1 MNTLK
6 RILKGILKFCGI
18 CLLIFLAMCA
28 YSIIK
33 YSGKY
38 RSKAA
43 ASSVSVASSV
53 AASESV
59 SSSAAPASSE
69 SSESVAVSLSAS
81 VSEAEPFTLDASTL
95 TTSRTGRKVETP
107 GLSLSYGEIESFTVG
122 GACDGQIVVKVQAF
136 PVSNS
141 ESRAFESVQDLVLNH
156 GFDACRA
163 IDYWAVNPTSGN
175 KFLSFSLDSTLI
187 SKIASGSIGAEEMAG
202 EVSDL
207 WVDSSVVQ

>member
-1 MNTLK
+1 MNALK

-38 RSKAA
+38 RNKAA

-59 SSSAAPASSE
+59 SSSAAAASE
-69 SSESVAVSLSAS
+69 SSESIAASLSAA
-81 VSEAEPFTLDASTL
+81 VSEAEPFMLDASVL
-95 TTSRTGRKVETP
+95 TTSRTGRQVEAP
-107 GLSLSYGEIESFTVG
+107 GLSLSYGEIESLTVG

-156 GFDACRA
+156 GFDACKA
-163 IDYWAVNPTSGN
+163 IDYWVVNPASGN
-175 KFLSFSLDSTLI
+175 KFLSFSLDSALI

>member
-38 RSKAA
+38 RNKAV

-59 SSSAAPASSE
+59 SGSAAASE
-69 SSESVAVSLSAS
+69 SSESIAASLSAA
-81 VSEAEPFTLDASTL
+81 VSEAEPFMLDASVL
-95 TTSRTGRKVETP
+95 TTSRTGRQVEAP
-107 GLSLSYGEIESFTVG
+107 GLSLSYGEIESLTVG

-156 GFDACRA
+156 GFDACKA
-163 IDYWAVNPTSGN
+163 IDYWVVNPASGN
-175 KFLSFSLDSTLI
+175 KFLSFSLDSALI

>member
-1 MNTLK
+1 MNTIK

-38 RSKAA
+38 RNKAA

-59 SSSAAPASSE
+59 SSSAAASE
-69 SSESVAVSLSAS
+69 SSENIAASLSAA
-81 VSEAEPFTLDASTL
+81 VSEAEPFMLDVSVL
-95 TTSRTGRKVETP
+95 TTNRTGRQVEAP
-107 GLSLSYGEIESFTVG
+107 GLSLSYGEIESLTVG

>member
-38 RSKAA
+38 RNKAA

-59 SSSAAPASSE
+59 SSSAASE
-69 SSESVAVSLSAS
+69 SSESIAASLSAA
-81 VSEAEPFTLDASTL
+81 VSEAEPFMLDASVL
-95 TTSRTGRKVETP
+95 TTNRTGRQVEAP
-107 GLSLSYGEIESFTVG
+107 GLSLSYGKIESLTVG

-156 GFDACRA
+156 GFDACKA

-175 KFLSFSLDSTLI
+175 KFLSFSLDSALI

>member
-38 RSKAA
+38 RNKAA

-59 SSSAAPASSE
+59 SSSAAAASE
-69 SSESVAVSLSAS
+69 SSESIAASLSAA
-81 VSEAEPFTLDASTL
+81 VSEAEPFMLDASVL
-95 TTSRTGRKVETP
+95 TTSRTGRQVEAP
-107 GLSLSYGEIESFTVG
+107 GLSLSYGEIESLTVG

-156 GFDACRA
+156 GFDACKA
-163 IDYWAVNPTSGN
+163 IDYWVVNPASGN
-175 KFLSFSLDSTLI
+175 KFLSFSLDSALI

>member
-38 RSKAA
+38 RNKAV

-59 SSSAAPASSE
+59 SGSAAASE
-69 SSESVAVSLSAS
+69 SSESIAASLSAA
-81 VSEAEPFTLDASTL
+81 VSEAEPFMLDASVL
-95 TTSRTGRKVETP
+95 TTSRTGRQVEAP
-107 GLSLSYGEIESFTVG
+107 GLSLSYGEIESLTVG

-156 GFDACRA
+156 GFDACKA
-163 IDYWAVNPTSGN
+163 IDYWVVNPASGN
-175 KFLSFSLDSTLI
+175 KFLSFSLDSALI

-207 WVDSSVVQ
+207 WVDSSIVQ

>member
-38 RSKAA
+38 RNKAA
-43 ASSVSVASSV
+43 ASSVSVVSSV
-53 AASESV
+53 ATSESV

-69 SSESVAVSLSAS
+69 SSESIAASLSAA
-81 VSEAEPFTLDASTL
+81 VSEAEPFMLDASAL

-107 GLSLSYGEIESFTVG
+107 GLSLSYGEIESLTVG

-141 ESRAFESVQDLVLNH
+141 AK
-156 GFDACRA
+156 
-163 IDYWAVNPTSGN
+163 PTTTFSGVRI
-175 KFLSFSLDSTLI
+175 SWLI
-187 SKIASGSIGAEEMAG
+187 SDFRRSFAMLSVSACKAASAVFFSTTAIFPET
-202 EVSDL
+202 
-207 WVDSSVVQ
+207 

>member
-43 ASSVSVASSV
+43 ASL
-53 AASESV
+53 
-59 SSSAAPASSE
+59 SAA
-69 SSESVAVSLSAS
+69 
-81 VSEAEPFTLDASTL
+81 VSEAEPFMLDASTL

-107 GLSLSYGEIESFTVG
+107 GLSLSYGEIESLTVG

>member
-38 RSKAA
+38 RNKAA

-53 AASESV
+53 ATSESV
-59 SSSAAPASSE
+59 SSSAAAASE
-69 SSESVAVSLSAS
+69 SSESIAASLSAA
-81 VSEAEPFTLDASTL
+81 VSEADPFMLDASVL
-95 TTSRTGRKVETP
+95 TTSRTGRQVEAP
-107 GLSLSYGEIESFTVG
+107 GLSLSYGEIESLTVG

-156 GFDACRA
+156 GFDACKA
-163 IDYWAVNPTSGN
+163 IDYWVVNPASGN
-175 KFLSFSLDSTLI
+175 KFLSFSLDSALI

>member
-28 YSIIK
+28 YSII
-33 YSGKY
+33 
-38 RSKAA
+38 
-43 ASSVSVASSV
+43 
-53 AASESV
+53 
-59 SSSAAPASSE
+59 SA
-69 SSESVAVSLSAS
+69 
-81 VSEAEPFTLDASTL
+81 L

-107 GLSLSYGEIESFTVG
+107 GLSLSYGEIESLTVG

-156 GFDACRA
+156 GFDACKA
-163 IDYWAVNPTSGN
+163 IDYWAVNPASGN
-175 KFLSFSLDSTLI
+175 KFLSFSLDSALI

-202 EVSDL
+202 EVSGL

>member
-38 RSKAA
+38 RNKAVS
-43 ASSVSVASSV
+43 SSVSVASSV

-59 SSSAAPASSE
+59 SGSAAASE
-69 SSESVAVSLSAS
+69 SSESIAASLSAA
-81 VSEAEPFTLDASTL
+81 VSEAEPFMLDASVL
-95 TTSRTGRKVETP
+95 TTSRTGRQVEAP
-107 GLSLSYGEIESFTVG
+107 GLSLSYGEIESLTVG

-156 GFDACRA
+156 GFDACKA
-163 IDYWAVNPTSGN
+163 IDYWVVNPASGN
-175 KFLSFSLDSTLI
+175 KFLSFSLDSALI

>member
-38 RSKAA
+38 RNKAA
-43 ASSVSVASSV
+43 ASSVSVVSSV
-53 AASESV
+53 ATSESV
-59 SSSAAPASSE
+59 SSSAAPASSD
-69 SSESVAVSLSAS
+69 A
-81 VSEAEPFTLDASTL
+81 VSEAEPFMLDASAL

-107 GLSLSYGEIESFTVG
+107 GLSLSYGEIESLTVG

-156 GFDACRA
+156 GFDACKA
-163 IDYWAVNPTSGN
+163 IDYWAVNPASGN
-175 KFLSFSLDSTLI
+175 KFLSFSLDSALI

-202 EVSDL
+202 EVSGL

>member
-1 MNTLK
+1 MRRVLAH
-6 RILKGILKFCGI
+6 RVQ
-18 CLLIFLAMCA
+18 LL
-28 YSIIK
+28 
-33 YSGKY
+33 
-38 RSKAA
+38 
-43 ASSVSVASSV
+43 
-53 AASESV
+53 
-59 SSSAAPASSE
+59 PAGE
-69 SSESVAVSLSAS
+69 RRNRRQV
-81 VSEAEPFTLDASTL
+81 EA
-95 TTSRTGRKVETP
+95 P
-107 GLSLSYGEIESFTVG
+107 GLSLSYGEIESLTVG

-156 GFDACRA
+156 GFDACKA

-175 KFLSFSLDSTLI
+175 KFLSFSLDSALI

>member
-1 MNTLK
+1 MNTIK

-38 RSKAA
+38 RNKAA

-53 AASESV
+53 AASES
-59 SSSAAPASSE
+59 SE
-69 SSESVAVSLSAS
+69 SIAASLSAA
-81 VSEAEPFTLDASTL
+81 VSEAEPFMLDASVL

-107 GLSLSYGEIESFTVG
+107 GLSLSYGEIESLTVG

>member
-38 RSKAA
+38 RNKAA

-59 SSSAAPASSE
+59 SSSAAASE
-69 SSESVAVSLSAS
+69 SSESIAASLSAA
-81 VSEAEPFTLDASTL
+81 VSEADPFMLDASVL
-95 TTSRTGRKVETP
+95 TTSRTGRQVEAP
-107 GLSLSYGEIESFTVG
+107 GLSLSYGEIESLTVG
-122 GACDGQIVVKVQAF
+122 GACDGQIVVKIQAF

-156 GFDACRA
+156 GFDACKA
-163 IDYWAVNPTSGN
+163 IDYWVVNPASGN
-175 KFLSFSLDSTLI
+175 KFLSFSLDSALI

>member
-1 MNTLK
+1 
-6 RILKGILKFCGI
+6 
-18 CLLIFLAMCA
+18 MCA

-38 RSKAA
+38 RNKAA
-43 ASSVSVASSV
+43 ASSVSVVSSV
-53 AASESV
+53 ATSESV

-69 SSESVAVSLSAS
+69 SSESIAASLSAA
-81 VSEAEPFTLDASTL
+81 VSEAEPFMLDASAL

-107 GLSLSYGEIESFTVG
+107 GLSLSYGEIESLTVG

-156 GFDACRA
+156 GFDACKA
-163 IDYWAVNPTSGN
+163 IDYWAVNPASGN
-175 KFLSFSLDSTLI
+175 KFLSFSLDSALI

-202 EVSDL
+202 EVSGL

>member
-38 RSKAA
+38 RNKAV

-59 SSSAAPASSE
+59 SGSAAASE
-69 SSESVAVSLSAS
+69 SSESIAASLSAA
-81 VSEAEPFTLDASTL
+81 VSEAEPFMLDASVL
-95 TTSRTGRKVETP
+95 TTSRTGRQVEAP
-107 GLSLSYGEIESFTVG
+107 GLSLSYGEIESLTVG

-141 ESRAFESVQDLVLNH
+141 ESRAFESVQDLVLNR
-156 GFDACRA
+156 GFDACKA
-163 IDYWAVNPTSGN
+163 IDYWVVNPASGN
-175 KFLSFSLDSTLI
+175 KFLSFSLDSALI

>member
-1 MNTLK
+1 MNALK

-18 CLLIFLAMCA
+18 CILIFLAMCA

-38 RSKAA
+38 RNKAA

-59 SSSAAPASSE
+59 SGSAAAAE
-69 SSESVAVSLSAS
+69 SSESIAASLSAA
-81 VSEAEPFTLDASTL
+81 VSEAEPFMLDASVL
-95 TTSRTGRKVETP
+95 TTSRTGRQVEAP
-107 GLSLSYGEIESFTVG
+107 GLSLPYGEIESLTVG

-156 GFDACRA
+156 GFDACKA
-163 IDYWAVNPTSGN
+163 IDYWVVNPASGN
-175 KFLSFSLDSTLI
+175 KFLSFSLDSALI

>member
-1 MNTLK
+1 MNTIK

-38 RSKAA
+38 RNKAA
-43 ASSVSVASSV
+43 ASSVSVASSI
-53 AASESV
+53 AA
-59 SSSAAPASSE
+59 SE
-69 SSESVAVSLSAS
+69 SSESIAASLSAA
-81 VSEAEPFTLDASTL
+81 VSEAEPFMLDASVL

-107 GLSLSYGEIESFTVG
+107 GLSLSYGEIESLTVG

>member
-1 MNTLK
+1 MNTIK

-38 RSKAA
+38 RNKEA
-43 ASSVSVASSV
+43 ASSASVASSV
-53 AASESV
+53 AASET
-59 SSSAAPASSE
+59 SE
-69 SSESVAVSLSAS
+69 SIAASLSAA
-81 VSEAEPFTLDASTL
+81 VSEAEPFMLDASVL
-95 TTSRTGRKVETP
+95 TTNRTGRQVEAP
-107 GLSLSYGEIESFTVG
+107 GLSLSYGEIESLTVG

-156 GFDACRA
+156 GFDACKA
-163 IDYWAVNPTSGN
+163 IDYWVVNPASGN
-175 KFLSFSLDSTLI
+175 KFLSFSLDSALI

>member
-38 RSKAA
+38 RNKAA

-59 SSSAAPASSE
+59 SSSAAASE
-69 SSESVAVSLSAS
+69 SSESIAASLSAA
-81 VSEAEPFTLDASTL
+81 VSEAEPFMLDASVL
-95 TTSRTGRKVETP
+95 TTSRTGRQVETP
-107 GLSLSYGEIESFTVG
+107 GLSLSYGEIESLTVG

-156 GFDACRA
+156 GFDACKA
-163 IDYWAVNPTSGN
+163 IDYWVVNPASGN
-175 KFLSFSLDSTLI
+175 KFLSFSLDSALI

>member
-38 RSKAA
+38 RNKAA
-43 ASSVSVASSV
+43 ASSVSVVSSV
-53 AASESV
+53 ATSESV

-69 SSESVAVSLSAS
+69 SIAASLSAA
-81 VSEAEPFTLDASTL
+81 VSEAEPFMLDASAL

-107 GLSLSYGEIESFTVG
+107 GLSLSYGEIESLTVG

-156 GFDACRA
+156 GFDACKA
-163 IDYWAVNPTSGN
+163 IDYWAVNPASGN
-175 KFLSFSLDSTLI
+175 KFLSFSLDSALI

-202 EVSDL
+202 EVSGL

>member
-38 RSKAA
+38 RNKAA
-43 ASSVSVASSV
+43 ASSVSAASSIT
-53 AASESV
+53 ASESV
-59 SSSAAPASSE
+59 SSSAASAPSE
-69 SSESVAVSLSAS
+69 SSESTAASLAA
-81 VSEAEPFTLDASTL
+81 VSEAEPFMLDASVL
-95 TTSRTGRKVETP
+95 TTSRTGRQVEAP
-107 GLSLSYGEIESFTVG
+107 GLSLSYGEIESLTVG
-122 GACDGQIVVKVQAF
+122 GACDGQIVVKAQAF

-141 ESRAFESVQDLVLNH
+141 ENRAFESVQDLILNH
-156 GFDACRA
+156 GFDACKA
-163 IDYWAVNPTSGN
+163 IDYWAVNPTSGT
-175 KFLSFSLDSTLI
+175 KFLSFSLDSALI

>member
-1 MNTLK
+1 MNTIK

-38 RSKAA
+38 RNKAA

-59 SSSAAPASSE
+59 SGSAAAASE
-69 SSESVAVSLSAS
+69 SSESIAASLSAA
-81 VSEAEPFTLDASTL
+81 VSEAAPFMLDASVL
-95 TTSRTGRKVETP
+95 TTSRTGRQVEAP
-107 GLSLSYGEIESFTVG
+107 GLSLSYGEIESLIVG

-156 GFDACRA
+156 GFDACKA
-163 IDYWAVNPTSGN
+163 IDYWVVNPASGN
-175 KFLSFSLDSTLI
+175 KFLSFSLDSALI

>member
-1 MNTLK
+1 MNALK

-18 CLLIFLAMCA
+18 CLLIFLAMCV

-38 RSKAA
+38 RNKAA

-59 SSSAAPASSE
+59 SGSAAE
-69 SSESVAVSLSAS
+69 SSESIAASLSAA
-81 VSEAEPFTLDASTL
+81 VSEAEPFMLDASVL
-95 TTSRTGRKVETP
+95 TTSRTGRQVEAP
-107 GLSLSYGEIESFTVG
+107 ELSLPYGEIESLTVG

>member
-38 RSKAA
+38 RNKAA
-43 ASSVSVASSV
+43 ASSVSVVSSV
-53 AASESV
+53 ATSESV
-59 SSSAAPASSE
+59 SSSAA
-69 SSESVAVSLSAS
+69 SLSAA
-81 VSEAEPFTLDASTL
+81 VSEAEPFMLDASAL

-107 GLSLSYGEIESFTVG
+107 GLSLSYGEIESLTVG

-156 GFDACRA
+156 GFDACKA

-202 EVSDL
+202 EVSGL

>member
-1 MNTLK
+1 MNTIK

-38 RSKAA
+38 RNKEA
-43 ASSVSVASSV
+43 ASSASV
-53 AASESV
+53 AA
-59 SSSAAPASSE
+59 AASE
-69 SSESVAVSLSAS
+69 SSESIAASLSAA
-81 VSEAEPFTLDASTL
+81 VSEAEPFMLDASVL
-95 TTSRTGRKVETP
+95 TTNRTGRQVEAP
-107 GLSLSYGEIESFTVG
+107 GLSLSYGEIESLTVG

-163 IDYWAVNPTSGN
+163 IDYWVVNPASGN
-175 KFLSFSLDSTLI
+175 KFLSFSLDSALI

>member
-1 MNTLK
+1 M
-6 RILKGILKFCGI
+6 
-18 CLLIFLAMCA
+18 
-28 YSIIK
+28 
-33 YSGKY
+33 
-38 RSKAA
+38 
-43 ASSVSVASSV
+43 
-53 AASESV
+53 
-59 SSSAAPASSE
+59 
-69 SSESVAVSLSAS
+69 
-81 VSEAEPFTLDASTL
+81 LDASAL
-95 TTSRTGRKVETP
+95 TISRTGRKVETP
-107 GLSLSYGEIESFTVG
+107 GLSLSYGEIESLTVG

-156 GFDACRA
+156 GFDACKA

>member
-1 MNTLK
+1 MNTIK

-38 RSKAA
+38 RNKAA

-53 AASESV
+53 TASESV

-69 SSESVAVSLSAS
+69 SSESIAASLSAA
-81 VSEAEPFTLDASTL
+81 VSEAEPFMLDASAL

-107 GLSLSYGEIESFTVG
+107 GLSLSYGEIESLTVG
-122 GACDGQIVVKVQAF
+122 GCDGQIVVKVQAF

>member
-59 SSSAAPASSE
+59 SSSAASASSE

-81 VSEAEPFTLDASTL
+81 V
-95 TTSRTGRKVETP
+95 
-107 GLSLSYGEIESFTVG
+107 
-122 GACDGQIVVKVQAF
+122 
-136 PVSNS
+136 
-141 ESRAFESVQDLVLNH
+141 
-156 GFDACRA
+156 
-163 IDYWAVNPTSGN
+163 
-175 KFLSFSLDSTLI
+175 
-187 SKIASGSIGAEEMAG
+187 
-202 EVSDL
+202 
-207 WVDSSVVQ
+207 

>member
-53 AASESV
+53 A
-59 SSSAAPASSE
+59 
-69 SSESVAVSLSAS
+69 VSLSAS

-107 GLSLSYGEIESFTVG
+107 GLSLSYGEIESLTVG

>member
-38 RSKAA
+38 RNKAA
-43 ASSVSVASSV
+43 ASSVSVVSSV
-53 AASESV
+53 ATSESV
-59 SSSAAPASSE
+59 SSSAAPASE
-69 SSESVAVSLSAS
+69 SIAASLSAA
-81 VSEAEPFTLDASTL
+81 VSEAEPFMLDASAL

-107 GLSLSYGEIESFTVG
+107 GLSLSYGEIESLTVG

-156 GFDACRA
+156 GFDACKA
-163 IDYWAVNPTSGN
+163 IDYWAVNPASGN
-175 KFLSFSLDSTLI
+175 KFLSFSLDSALI

-202 EVSDL
+202 EVSGL

>member
-1 MNTLK
+1 MNTIK

-38 RSKAA
+38 RNKEA
-43 ASSVSVASSV
+43 ASSASVASSV

-59 SSSAAPASSE
+59 SSSAAAAASSE
-69 SSESVAVSLSAS
+69 SIAASLSAA
-81 VSEAEPFTLDASTL
+81 VSEAEPFMLDASVL
-95 TTSRTGRKVETP
+95 TTNRTGRQVEAP
-107 GLSLSYGEIESFTVG
+107 GLSLSYGEIESLTVG

-156 GFDACRA
+156 GFDACKA
-163 IDYWAVNPTSGN
+163 IDYWVVNPASGN
-175 KFLSFSLDSTLI
+175 KFLSFSLDSALI

>member
-38 RSKAA
+38 RNKAA

-59 SSSAAPASSE
+59 SSSAAASE
-69 SSESVAVSLSAS
+69 SSESIAASLSAA
-81 VSEAEPFTLDASTL
+81 VSEAEPFMLDASVL
-95 TTSRTGRKVETP
+95 TTSRTGRQVEAP
-107 GLSLSYGEIESFTVG
+107 GLSLSYGEIESLTVG
-122 GACDGQIVVKVQAF
+122 GACDGQIVVKIQAF

-156 GFDACRA
+156 GFDACKA
-163 IDYWAVNPTSGN
+163 IDYWVVNPASGN
-175 KFLSFSLDSTLI
+175 KFLSFSLDSALI